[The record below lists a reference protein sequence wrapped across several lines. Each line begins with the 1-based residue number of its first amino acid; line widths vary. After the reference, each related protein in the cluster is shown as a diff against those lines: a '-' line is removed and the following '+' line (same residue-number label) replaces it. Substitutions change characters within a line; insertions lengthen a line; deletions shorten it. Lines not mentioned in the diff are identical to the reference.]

1 MIRENGVTVRRNRRG
16 SSAGRITNEF
26 RIAGSFT
33 PKKNDILMEYA
44 GANQEDIMICERCGG
59 LKLLEHFYGSSTDVS
74 AWMYDGLR
82 CINCG
87 SITALKM
94 EEKNMHYMSPRH
106 LASGVRAGSRS

>member
-1 MIRENGVTVRRNRRG
+1 VTVRENLHG
-16 SSAGRITNEF
+16 SSAGRITDEF
-26 RIAGSFT
+26 QITGSIT
-33 PKKNDILMEYA
+33 PLKRDIVMEYA
-44 GANQEDIMICERCGG
+44 VANQEDIMICERCGG
-59 LKLLEHFYGSSTDVS
+59 LKILEHFYGSSTDVS

-94 EEKNMHYMSPRH
+94 GQKDMHYLSPRH

>member
-1 MIRENGVTVRRNRRG
+1 MLRENGVTVRKNRHG
-16 SSAGRITNEF
+16 SSAGRITDEF
-26 RIAGSFT
+26 PIAGSFT
-33 PKKNDILMEYA
+33 PWKNDIFMEYA
-44 GANQEDIMICERCGG
+44 VANQEDIMICERCGG

-94 EEKNMHYMSPRH
+94 GEKDMHYLSPRH
-106 LASGVRAGSRS
+106 LASGDRTGSRR

>member
-1 MIRENGVTVRRNRRG
+1 MTVRMNRHR
-16 SSAGRITNEF
+16 SSAGRITCEF
-26 RIAGSFT
+26 LIAGFIT
-33 PKKNDILMEYA
+33 PLKNDIFMEYA
-44 GANQEDIMICERCGG
+44 VANQEDIMMYERCGG
-59 LKLLEHFYGSSTDVS
+59 LKLIEHFYSSSTDVS

-94 EEKNMHYMSPRH
+94 GEKDMHDMSPRH

>member
-1 MIRENGVTVRRNRRG
+1 MT
-16 SSAGRITNEF
+16 F
-26 RIAGSFT
+26 F
-33 PKKNDILMEYA
+33 KEYA
-44 GANQEDIMICERCGG
+44 VANKEDIMICERCGG
-59 LKLLEHFYGSSTDVS
+59 LKILEHFYGSSTDVS

-94 EEKNMHYMSPRH
+94 GEKDMHYLSPRH